1 MLAQMAVLLLLLPL
15 SNMLLFSV
23 VIPVFNREQSLE
35 NALQSVIKQ
44 SFQNFEVLIVDD
56 GSEPVIANKIKQL
69 IVNFQDQRL
78 KLLRHK
84 INKNGAAARNT
95 GIGAAS
101 GQYVCF
107 LDSDDIWLPNKL
119 ELVFNCINTQN
130 PSDYF
135 LIHHQ
140 YRNSKNGVLA
150 EALPKIS
157 KGSYE
162 SVAHYSFV
170 TNDVGGIQ
178 SSTICVPIELA
189 KRCLFDERFSGHQD
203 WDFALQVGAFTRHF
217 YFISEPLTI
226 RNKDSDYGVADGLSW
241 QYSLWF
247 YTQRASYFDNDSAL
261 HYFKRVVLRKA
272 VFGLGIL
279 AVIKNK
285 LLMRILLTKPYAT
298 SKVLVSFIELVFQQ
312 QRRVRQVDLACKRR
326 NVKSLMI
333 WGANDY
339 AKSLILGVNENL
351 KVLRVI
357 DSKALNSQVKIHGID
372 VTPLTSISKEELS
385 EADALVLAT
394 DNHQESMKKDLS
406 DICPTLLSKVI
417 EY

>member
-35 NALQSVIKQ
+35 NALQSVINQ

-84 INKNGAAARNT
+84 TNKNGAAARNT

-226 RNKDSDYGVADGLSW
+226 RNKDSDDSVADGLGW
-241 QYSLWF
+241 KYSLWF
-247 YTQRASYFDNDSAL
+247 YRQMRQHFDGESAL
-261 HYFKRVVLRKA
+261 YYF
-272 VFGLGIL
+272 
-279 AVIKNK
+279 
-285 LLMRILLTKPYAT
+285 
-298 SKVLVSFIELVFQQ
+298 
-312 QRRVRQVDLACKRR
+312 RRVILCKAKNSVQVTPVFLNRLFFTVLWFSPVKALNAAYSFNYHRAVQKKRLAAVARQCKTR
-326 NVKSLMI
+326 NAKQIMV
-333 WGANDY
+333 WGANDF
-339 AKSLILGVNENL
+339 AKLLILHLGKSVAVTKILDSNTT
-351 KVLRVI
+351 LRNKQLLSINIVSILTITKDELDNIDAVI
-357 DSKALNSQVKIHGID
+357 
-372 VTPLTSISKEELS
+372 
-385 EADALVLAT
+385 LAT
-394 DNHQESMKKDLS
+394 DRHQQSMKKELS
-406 DICPTLLSKVI
+406 DVSPKLLDKVI
-417 EY
+417 EF